1 MDIRD
6 VDLRQHN
13 LTRGGFSVKSTVKS
27 YTTKVKNRF
36 DRISRPR
43 TNKKDSEKD
52 DILYPLVS
60 VGDSRYVI
68 SKYST
73 LSAIIRA
80 LSVDVCYN
88 EYVFARLN
96 DTSYNNDELQ
106 AFWKR
111 NKSELKKAESD
122 NLGFGFG
129 GMEIIFDEDTNLPAK
144 LSQIPAE
151 TLTIKQIRFN
161 GNTYHFARYNYD
173 GDEKIFCITRE
184 DYTGLPEEYN
194 IGIDGWVMW
203 LGGGTESKWYS
214 KPIWYSAYN
223 DLLTAIRKKELDYN
237 TIQND
242 NIPKAVLFIEAP
254 PDNPRDGEMG
264 IYDSLK
270 QQFADSE
277 GGIAIS
283 YFETPMDVDILK
295 TEYIKIQD
303 DNFQYLNELIK
314 QTDNSLLS
322 LYRVPTIRLMIDNN
336 KESLNSNKSQTVYE
350 IYTLDLE
357 SYQYPIEEEIDI
369 LTTLFYEKDIYCEIK
384 TPIFVDNKH
393 IQAQTILE
401 FYDVGILELGDTL
414 KMVRRLFPEHDWSE
428 IDWNDPE
435 LAQRFYHGMLFS
447 TPGVDT
453 GMRNI
458 VGQNIRGEFHDEGAY
473 DTNNKEADG
482 GEENDSSINLY
493 GR

>member
-1 MDIRD
+1 MDIRGL
-6 VDLRQHN
+6 DLNGHN
-13 LTRGGFSVKSTVKS
+13 LGVSSAFTVSSNLKS
-27 YTTKVKNRF
+27 YTTKVKNKF
-36 DRISRPR
+36 DKITRPL
-43 TNKKDSEKD
+43 TSKKDSNRT
-52 DILYPLVS
+52 DILYPLF
-60 VGDSRYVI
+60 DIQECKYVVD
-68 SKYST
+68 KYPT
-73 LSAIIRA
+73 LSAIIRV
-80 LSVDVCYN
+80 LSVDTCYN
-88 EYVFARLN
+88 EYVFAKLN

-106 AFWKR
+106 SFWKE
-111 NKSELKKAESD
+111 NKSELKKAEED
-122 NLGFGFG
+122 HLGYGYG
-129 GMEIIFDEDTNLPAK
+129 GAEILFNEKTSLPSK
-144 LSQIPAE
+144 LRQIPAE
-151 TLTIKQIRFN
+151 TLTIKQVKYEN
-161 GNTYHFARYNYD
+161 DVYHFARYVYD
-173 GDEKIFCITRE
+173 DMEKFFCITRE
-184 DYTGLPEEYN
+184 NYDGLPDELN
-194 IGIDGWVMW
+194 IGQGWVMW
-203 LGGGTESKWYS
+203 LGGGNESRWYD
-214 KPIWYSAYN
+214 KPIWHSAYN

-237 TIQND
+237 TISND
-242 NIPKAVLFIEAP
+242 NIPKSVLFIEAP
-254 PDNPRDGEMG
+254 PDNPADGEMG
-264 IYDSLK
+264 VFDSLK
-270 QQFADSE
+270 KQFTDSK

-283 YFETPMDVDILK
+283 YLETPMDSDILK

-303 DNFQYLNELIK
+303 DNFDYLNELIK

-369 LTTLFYEKDIYCEIK
+369 VTHLFYEKDIYCEIK

-393 IQAQTILE
+393 VQAQTILE

-473 DTNNKEADG
+473 DTNNKEGD
-482 GEENDSSINLY
+482 GEEEQSSINLY